1 MCNAE
6 RRERGGRVKR
16 GCRGLARSVWWPPA
30 RGRGRAGAPR
40 PFLPRHRRLSRSLSL
55 PLSLSPSLDH
65 LCGVVG
71 LRRSRQVVD
80 VGAARSRPTLKG
92 TSEGASAHPSAASAT
107 EQSLLR
113 GRRRRSGQRGGRKK
127 GRRREGRR
135 GNELCRR
142 RGCLLQ
148 KHGRGERR
156 SGRAAVAL
164 ARITRSRRRRRAP
177 PSLPDVEERG
187 RLHVRNKVRLE
198 SPSAQ

>member
-1 MCNAE
+1 MQ
-6 RRERGGRVKR
+6 RP
-16 GCRGLARSVWWPPA
+16 RSVGA
-30 RGRGRAGAPR
+30 VAAGERAKSGGRGRA
-40 PFLPRHRRLSRSLSL
+40 RLALSCL
-55 PLSLSPSLDH
+55 GIGGCRDRSPSLDH

-92 TSEGASAHPSAASAT
+92 TSEGASARPSAASAT

-164 ARITRSRRRRRAP
+164 ARITRSRRRRAP

>member
-1 MCNAE
+1 M
-6 RRERGGRVKR
+6 KR

-92 TSEGASAHPSAASAT
+92 TSEGASARPSAASAT

-127 GRRREGRR
+127 EKKEGGR